1 MCAGEKGSYNWQ
13 VSGVWFCA
21 VLRPSSP
28 GEGPGHAAHH
38 QREKSGHQTP
48 KEGKPSVAVGV
59 HNVHHV
65 HVQCWNEM
73 SIKYFLFTG
82 NTGKNCVGA
91 CVFVI
96 LMRVHWPTSSLFTDS
111 AIFFQP

>member
-48 KEGKPSVAVGV
+48 KEGKLLMLLVYVMYTMYMCNVG
-59 HNVHHV
+59 
-65 HVQCWNEM
+65 
-73 SIKYFLFTG
+73 
-82 NTGKNCVGA
+82 
-91 CVFVI
+91 
-96 LMRVHWPTSSLFTDS
+96 MR
-111 AIFFQP
+111 